1 MKVWML
7 IYVKSKF
14 ELLCLCPSFFLSFF
28 LSLSKV
34 VASYCVFLSLKFFPT
49 FKILNFFILFSEL
62 ERRKGGGSGWTF
74 VVSTNLGLW
83 LYVVLNRHW
92 WGNCI
97 WRLKCAFLV
106 FWLCFEPNLCCYLRR
121 CPFLFHFLRGK

>member
-1 MKVWML
+1 ML

-28 LSLSKV
+28 LSLSLSKV

-74 VVSTNLGLW
+74 VVSTNLGL
-83 LYVVLNRHW
+83 
-92 WGNCI
+92 
-97 WRLKCAFLV
+97 
-106 FWLCFEPNLCCYLRR
+106 
-121 CPFLFHFLRGK
+121 